1 MQTRSKKNNTVV
13 SVNPVRNI
21 VTRSQ
26 TSGIKPAK
34 NSIRTADLH
43 SSWFVTDN
51 NANPSTEGADLHY
64 YRFKMTIVDDDE
76 FDYLN
81 NKNDEDYD
89 DDAEDCDD
97 DDDDAEEF
105 NNIHKMKTRSKT
117 SGKRQ
122 VIIDDDFVYNDD
134 ACDADWK

>member
-26 TSGIKPAK
+26 TSGIK
-34 NSIRTADLH
+34 
-43 SSWFVTDN
+43 
-51 NANPSTEGADLHY
+51 
-64 YRFKMTIVDDDE
+64 MTIVDDDE

-81 NKNDEDYD
+81 NKNDEDYEYV
-89 DDAEDCDD
+89 EDIDD
-97 DDDDAEEF
+97 DDDEDEDEDEDEDDDDEEF
-105 NNIHKMKTRSKT
+105 NNIHRMKTRSKT

-122 VIIDDDFVYNDD
+122 IIIDTDFVYNDD
-134 ACDADWK
+134 ACDADWE

>member
-26 TSGIKPAK
+26 TSGI
-34 NSIRTADLH
+34 R
-43 SSWFVTDN
+43 
-51 NANPSTEGADLHY
+51 
-64 YRFKMTIVDDDE
+64 MTIVDDDE

-81 NKNDEDYD
+81 NKNDEDYEYIEDID
-89 DDAEDCDD
+89 DDNDD
-97 DDDDAEEF
+97 EEEF
-105 NNIHKMKTRSKT
+105 NNIHKMKTRSQT

-134 ACDADWK
+134 ACDADWE

>member
-1 MQTRSKKNNTVV
+1 
-13 SVNPVRNI
+13 
-21 VTRSQ
+21 
-26 TSGIKPAK
+26 
-34 NSIRTADLH
+34 
-43 SSWFVTDN
+43 
-51 NANPSTEGADLHY
+51 
-64 YRFKMTIVDDDE
+64 MTIVDDDE

-97 DDDDAEEF
+97 DDDDKF

-122 VIIDDDFVYNDD
+122 MFIDDGFIYNDD

>member
-1 MQTRSKKNNTVV
+1 MQTRSKKNNIVV

-26 TSGIKPAK
+26 TSGIK
-34 NSIRTADLH
+34 
-43 SSWFVTDN
+43 
-51 NANPSTEGADLHY
+51 
-64 YRFKMTIVDDDE
+64 MTIVD
-76 FDYLN
+76 
-81 NKNDEDYD
+81 DEDYD

-97 DDDDAEEF
+97 DEEL

-122 VIIDDDFVYNDD
+122 MFIDDDFVYNDD
-134 ACDADWK
+134 ACDADWE

>member
-26 TSGIKPAK
+26 TSGI
-34 NSIRTADLH
+34 R
-43 SSWFVTDN
+43 
-51 NANPSTEGADLHY
+51 
-64 YRFKMTIVDDDE
+64 MTIVDDDE

-81 NKNDEDYD
+81 NKNDDDYD

-97 DDDDAEEF
+97 DTEDCDDDDDDEDEEF
-105 NNIHKMKTRSKT
+105 NNIHRMKTRSKT

-122 VIIDDDFVYNDD
+122 VIIDTDFVYNDD
-134 ACDADWK
+134 ARDANWE

>member
-26 TSGIKPAK
+26 TSGI
-34 NSIRTADLH
+34 R
-43 SSWFVTDN
+43 
-51 NANPSTEGADLHY
+51 
-64 YRFKMTIVDDDE
+64 MTIVDDDE

-81 NKNDEDYD
+81 NKNDEDYEYVED
-89 DDAEDCDD
+89 CDDAEDCDSDDDCD

-134 ACDADWK
+134 AHDTDWK